1 MDQKKIGEF
10 LRTLRKEKGL
20 TQEQLAEEFNVSGRT
35 VSRWET
41 GSNMPDISIVSEI
54 ADFYEID
61 IRELIDGERKN
72 EPVPEEETVSKII
85 EYADGENTH
94 LSKRVMVSSIV
105 GLICLLAYVIVSRYD
120 FISQGL
126 IKDLIETVL
135 LFFVYSSIVYS
146 ISFTSGRLEKKIER
160 RKGMSLKRKLLFA
173 LILLGALFI
182 LVNIATFLLIESA

>member
-41 GSNMPDISIVSEI
+41 GSNMPDISIISEI

-72 EPVPEEETVSKII
+72 EPVSEEETVSKII
-85 EYADGENTH
+85 EYADGEKTH
-94 LSKRVMVSSIV
+94 LSKKVMVSSIV
-105 GLICLLAYVIVSRYD
+105 GLICLIIYVIASRNS
-120 FISQGL
+120 FIPQGA
-126 IKDLIETVL
+126 IKDIVETIL

-146 ISFTSGRLEKKIER
+146 ISFTSGRLEKKIEK
-160 RKGMSLKRKLLFA
+160 RKGMSLKRKLLFVFI
-173 LILLGALFI
+173 LIGALFI
-182 LVNIATFLLIESA
+182 LTNIAAFLLVGSV

>member
-41 GSNMPDISIVSEI
+41 GSNMPDISIISEI

-94 LSKRVMVSSIV
+94 LSKKVMVSSIV

-126 IKDLIETVL
+126 IKDLIEMVL
-135 LFFVYSSIVYS
+135 LFFAYSSIVYS
-146 ISFTSGRLEKKIER
+146 ISFTSGRL
-160 RKGMSLKRKLLFA
+160 
-173 LILLGALFI
+173 
-182 LVNIATFLLIESA
+182 

>member
-1 MDQKKIGEF
+1 MNQKKIGEF

-20 TQEQLAEEFNVSGRT
+20 TQEQVAEEFNVSGRT

-41 GSNMPDISIVSEI
+41 GSNMPDISIISEI
-54 ADFYEID
+54 ADFYEVD

-72 EPVPEEETVSKII
+72 EPAPEEETVSKII

-94 LSKRVMVSSIV
+94 LSKKVMVSSIV
-105 GLICLLAYVIVSRYD
+105 GLICLMLYVFVSRSGIIAVD
-120 FISQGL
+120 FV
-126 IKDLIETVL
+126 KDTLETIL

-146 ISFTSGRLEKKIER
+146 ISFTSGRLEKKIEK
-160 RKGMSLKRKLLFA
+160 RKGMSLKRKIFFA

-182 LVNIATFLLIESA
+182 LANIATFLLIGSA